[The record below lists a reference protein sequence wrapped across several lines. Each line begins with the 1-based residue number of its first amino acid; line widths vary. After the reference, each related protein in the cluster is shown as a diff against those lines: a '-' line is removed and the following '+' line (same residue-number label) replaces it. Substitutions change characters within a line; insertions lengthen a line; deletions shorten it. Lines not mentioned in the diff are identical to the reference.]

1 MNNSFIFDQAK
12 VLKVLLRFEHANIY
26 MATGEALLQ
35 LFYNY
40 YNLFYVYFFFL
51 KESNDCIDKMGLNK
65 YLESNI
71 LCTISMMK

>member
-40 YNLFYVYFFFL
+40 YNLFYVYFFFF
-51 KESNDCIDKMGLNK
+51 KGIK
-65 YLESNI
+65 
-71 LCTISMMK
+71 